1 MTPRRGRVYRA
12 AMRVSGFIDR
22 AVTVLRAR
30 LWSSLGAAALVA
42 VVGVAVWYGVSVE
55 PSLLPVEQRS
65 LAQPPYHSYHDARA
79 AIEEGKARAAAS
91 GKVLMVTFGANWCLD
106 CLTLHRNL
114 LASETRA
121 YIDKHFEIVEIDVGD
136 SKKTAAVQRAL
147 GLKINAIPLAM
158 FYSPSGELIGDTFDG
173 ELKPSRHFTSREIRD
188 FLREVVD
195 YHRIVSPDQRQ

>member
-1 MTPRRGRVYRA
+1 
-12 AMRVSGFIDR
+12 MRIPGSIDR
-22 AVTVLRAR
+22 ALKVLRAR
-30 LWSSLGAAALVA
+30 LWSWLGAGALVA

-65 LAQPPYHSYHDARA
+65 LGQPPYRSYLDART
-79 AIEEGKARAAAS
+79 AIEEGKARAADS

-114 LASETRA
+114 LAPETRA

-136 SKKTAAVQRAL
+136 SKKNAAVQRAL

-173 ELKPSRHFTSREIRD
+173 ELRPSRHFSSREIRD

-195 YHRIVSPDQRQ
+195 YHRIVSPEQPQ